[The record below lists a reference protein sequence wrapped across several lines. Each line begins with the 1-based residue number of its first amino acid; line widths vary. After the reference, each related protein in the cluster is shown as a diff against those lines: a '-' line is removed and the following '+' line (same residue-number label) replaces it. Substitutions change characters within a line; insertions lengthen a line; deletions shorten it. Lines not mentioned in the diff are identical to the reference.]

1 MTFHRSA
8 NSLRRTGRAVTKG
21 VAGAK
26 TISND
31 RSFGDTTN
39 QGGDSDRPIPPSNS
53 QVSDSLAVAMTP
65 AARNH
70 ESLDMAI
77 CSGSVQCA
85 GPSPCLATVIVFG
98 SGCGCRSS
106 TTHAKS
112 RGGWFCGLFCARSVR
127 PGSLAW
133 SRASIASIT
142 SLRASADKTSAAR
155 SGALAGGRKGPRVK
169 NDRRLARRS

>member
-39 QGGDSDRPIPPSNS
+39 QGGDSERPIPPSNS
-53 QVSDSLAVAMTP
+53 QVSDSLAAAITP

-77 CSGSVQCA
+77 CSGSVQFA
-85 GPSPCLATVIVFG
+85 GPSPRSARVIGFG

-106 TTHAKS
+106 ATYAKS
-112 RGGWFCGLFCARSVR
+112 RGGWFHGLLCARSVR
-127 PGSLAW
+127 SGSWPGLGPAQHGSL
-133 SRASIASIT
+133 
-142 SLRASADKTSAAR
+142 LRSHLL
-155 SGALAGGRKGPRVK
+155 GPIPPALVVG
-169 NDRRLARRS
+169 